1 MEAGMNRPELE
12 RIIRRCKDD
21 LNALDVAIKRKEM
34 LRSQMEEALIGYEE
48 KLENW
53 GADDGA

>member
-1 MEAGMNRPELE
+1 MNRPELE

-21 LNALDVAIKRKEM
+21 LNALDVAIKRKEDV
-34 LRSQMEEALIGYEE
+34 RSALESELDAYEE